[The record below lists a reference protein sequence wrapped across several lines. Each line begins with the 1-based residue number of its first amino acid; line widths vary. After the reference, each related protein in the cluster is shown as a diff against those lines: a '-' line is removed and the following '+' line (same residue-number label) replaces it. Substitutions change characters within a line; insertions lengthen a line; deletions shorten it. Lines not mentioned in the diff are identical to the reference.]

1 MVTNKSAKPLWGLNS
16 VGQEVP
22 IRVLGVT
29 GPHASGKTMFLAS
42 IAPGSFHGN
51 GPRTR
56 YYDVE
61 LSASS
66 YRGFGMHYVDVQEEM
81 RKLYKE
87 SRFTPR
93 ALYEWWRADVMRI
106 MPGQYDVIAVD
117 PANDLDSGLVDY
129 VLSRHND
136 YGFKSAESFE
146 KAGGIFWARVQ
157 EELKSLAADIASRCQ
172 TFAFSNHIREVFGK
186 DGKPTGR
193 KEPRGK
199 KALMEL
205 AALYMWLER
214 SPRSDGSVPEKPR
227 CTHLLKNRLSYTG
240 YDPETFDPIIHP
252 YLPPAFDDCTP
263 GKIRSYISKPAD
275 YGKLKKDE
283 RVVER
288 QMSEDER
295 LLVQREIAEAQAV
308 ASENAL
314 EQMRRRQELLEM
326 QSAAQPSQA
335 AGSSRDMVAAAAS
348 SPAVVDAVAN
358 ASPDAAA
365 QATAAVTPAET
376 TRPGYATPA
385 QIEHLQQLFS
395 RLGIPDAVWKKTI
408 AVKTGGSDSVADLT
422 EKQAEESIANL
433 RRMEE
438 SQNKPAGT
446 AA

>member
-42 IAPGSFHGN
+42 IAPGSFPGN

-61 LSASS
+61 LSAAS

-81 RKLYKE
+81 RSMYKNAK
-87 SRFTPR
+87 FTPK
-93 ALYEWWRADVMRI
+93 ALYEWWRSDVLKI
-106 MPGQYDVIAVD
+106 EPGQYDVIAVD

-136 YGFKSAESFE
+136 YGFKSADSFE

-186 DGKPTGR
+186 DGKPTGK

-214 SPRSDGSVPEKPR
+214 EPKSDGTVPEKPR
-227 CTHLLKNRLSYTG
+227 CTKLLKNRLSYTG
-240 YDPETFDPIIHP
+240 YDPETFDPIVHP

-263 GKIRSYISKPAD
+263 NKIRSYIAKPAD

-326 QSAAQPSQA
+326 QSTSQPLQA
-335 AGSSRDMVAAAAS
+335 SDVSRDMVAAAAS
-348 SPAVVDAVAN
+348 SPAVVESIADASADAV
-358 ASPDAAA
+358 S
-365 QATAAVTPAET
+365 QATTSTPAET
-376 TRPGYATPA
+376 TRPGYATPV
-385 QIEHLQQLFS
+385 QIESLQQLRS
-395 RLGIPDAVWKKTI
+395 TLGIPDEVWKKNI
-408 AVKTGGSDSVADLT
+408 AAKTGGSGSVADLT

-433 RRMEE
+433 RRLKEQKE
-438 SQNKPAGT
+438 KAQGT